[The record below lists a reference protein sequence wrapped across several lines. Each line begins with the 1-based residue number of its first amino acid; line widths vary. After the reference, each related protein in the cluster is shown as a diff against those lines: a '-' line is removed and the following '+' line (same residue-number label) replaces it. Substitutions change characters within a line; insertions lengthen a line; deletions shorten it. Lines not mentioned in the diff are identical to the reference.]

1 MWTDTLL
8 VLGAYLFGAF
18 PVVYLIGRMRGYDLS
33 KEEDMHSGLWHKVG
47 RLEGFVGIAWDV
59 LKGGIAVVIVD
70 KVFDFG
76 QGTIVAVGLA
86 VIVGLMWSIF
96 LGFEGE
102 KGNTTSLGV
111 ASALAYE
118 AMPFLF
124 GPILLGLIFRTLPRV
139 LDSTRSRDER
149 LKFGGPP
156 SMSLPLGMLAGFALF
171 PIGCWY
177 TDQPWETTVGGI
189 VIFLLIVAKRLT
201 AGLWKDLKTART
213 SKGSILFYRTL
224 LDRSYL

>member
-18 PVVYLIGRMRGYDLS
+18 PVVYLIGRIRGYNLS

-47 RLEGFVGIAWDV
+47 HREGFIGIAWDV
-59 LKGGIAVVIVD
+59 VKGGVAVVIVD
-70 KVFDFG
+70 KVLDFG

-86 VIVGLMWSIF
+86 VIAGLMWSIF
-96 LGFEGE
+96 LGSKGE

-111 ASALAYE
+111 ASALAYK
-118 AMPFLF
+118 ALPFLF
-124 GPILLGLIFRTLPRV
+124 GPILLGLAFRTLPRV
-139 LDSTRSRDER
+139 LDSTQSRDER

-156 SMSLPLGMLAGFALF
+156 SMSLPLGMLTGFALF
-171 PIGCWY
+171 PVGCWY
-177 TDQPWETTVGGI
+177 MDQPWETTVGGI
-189 VIFLLIVAKRLT
+189 VIFLLIVAKRLIT
-201 AGLWKDLKTART
+201 GLWKDLKTART

>member
-1 MWTDTLL
+1 MWTDTLV

-47 RLEGFVGIAWDV
+47 RLEGFTGIAWDV
-59 LKGGIAVVIVD
+59 VKGGIAVVIVD
-70 KVFDFG
+70 KVSDFG
-76 QGTIVAVGLA
+76 RGTVVAVGLA

-96 LGFEGE
+96 HGFRGE
-102 KGNTTSLGV
+102 KGNSTSLGV
-111 ASALAYE
+111 ASALAYK

-124 GPILLGLIFRTLPRV
+124 VPILVGLLLRTLPRV
-139 LDSTRSRDER
+139 LDSTQSRDER

-171 PIGCWY
+171 PVGCWY
-177 TDQPWETTVGGI
+177 TNQPWETTVGGI
-189 VIFLLIVAKRLT
+189 VIFLLIVTKRLT
-201 AGLWKDLKTART
+201 AGLCEDLKTART
-213 SKGSILFYRTL
+213 SKRSILFCRTL